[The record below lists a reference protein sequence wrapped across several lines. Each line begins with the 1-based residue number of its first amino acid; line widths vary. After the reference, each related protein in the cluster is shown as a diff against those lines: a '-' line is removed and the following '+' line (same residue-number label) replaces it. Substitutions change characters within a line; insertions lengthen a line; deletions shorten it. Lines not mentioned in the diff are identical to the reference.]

1 MRAMNFSRSHFK
13 DRGDRCESPITL
25 PSPARSKFL
34 HEFADTCNAL
44 TCVWCKPTICL
55 RIEEGRFRMARQA
68 VGQGTITGQKLGR
81 YRIVEKIGA
90 GGMGDVYRAHD
101 EHLDREVA
109 IKVLPPETIA
119 DSNALQRFHNEALA
133 LSRLNHRNICSIY
146 DVDEHA
152 GQPFIVMELLE
163 GQTLAERIAG
173 RPLPLDELLDLAIQI
188 ADALETAHAKGIVH
202 RDIKP
207 GNIFVLS
214 RGQAKVLDFGLAKL
228 ALRPTDPSA
237 LTGETLTTPGAAVG
251 TTPYLP
257 PEQARGKEVDA
268 RADLFSFGLVL
279 YEMTTGRPAFYGNT
293 SAIVFD
299 AILNRD
305 PIPAA
310 RLNPNLPVELEQI
323 LSKALEKDRE
333 MRYQTAADIRADL
346 KRLKREFNLGRLRVG
361 KASQSRERPAREPR
375 AGTSRIKSIA
385 VLPLA
390 NLSRDPEQ
398 EYFVDGMTEE
408 VITDLAQ
415 IASLR
420 VISRTSAMRYKGS
433 DKPLPEI
440 ARELNVDALVE
451 GSVMRA
457 GDRVRITAQLIHAA
471 TDQHLWAKSYERDV
485 SDVLALQS
493 EVARAIAEEV
503 QAKLTPQERAR
514 LTRARRVDPAAHE
527 AYLKGRYSWAR
538 TTEESVRKSIEYF
551 SEAIAKDGRYALA
564 YAGLAD
570 AYNQLANPIL
580 EIVPQGT
587 VIPKVQAA
595 ATKALELD
603 DTLAE
608 AHISL
613 GRIKFYYDW
622 DWAGAEKSFRRAIE
636 LSPNYPYAH
645 HVYALLLSAL
655 GRHAEAIQESTR
667 AQECDPVAPLVNG
680 VAGLI
685 YCFARQ
691 FGTAEEQLRKTLQF
705 EPNFMFAHWIL
716 GGLCLVPMGRYDE
729 AIVELQKAIALSGN
743 VAHPRGLLGYA
754 YAKVGR
760 KDDAL
765 RVLVEL
771 EELSKQRYV
780 APVSKAFTYSALGD
794 ERMWQELEEAYQQRS
809 SSLVW
814 ARVFPHWDEVRAQP
828 RFQDLLRRMNFPA
841 IG

>member
-1 MRAMNFSRSHFK
+1 
-13 DRGDRCESPITL
+13 
-25 PSPARSKFL
+25 
-34 HEFADTCNAL
+34 
-44 TCVWCKPTICL
+44 
-55 RIEEGRFRMARQA
+55 MARQA
-68 VGQGTITGQKLGR
+68 AGQGTITGQKLGR

-119 DSNALQRFHNEALA
+119 DSHSLQRFHNEAMA
-133 LSRLNHRNICSIY
+133 LSRLNHPNICSIY

-163 GQTLAERIAG
+163 GQTLTERIAG
-173 RPLPLDELLDLAIQI
+173 RPLHLDELLDLAIQI

-207 GNIFVLS
+207 GNIFVLA

-228 ALRPTDPSA
+228 ALPHTVPPGTVA
-237 LTGETLTTPGAAVG
+237 GETLTTPGAAVG

-279 YEMTTGRPAFYGNT
+279 YEMTTGRQAFSGST

-305 PIPAA
+305 PIPPS

-323 LSKALEKDRE
+323 LSKALERDRE
-333 MRYQTAADIRADL
+333 MRYQTAADLRADL
-346 KRLKREFNLGRLRVG
+346 KRLKREFDSGRLRVG

-375 AGTSRIKSIA
+375 AVASRIKAIA

-398 EYFVDGMTEE
+398 DYFVDGMTEE
-408 VITDLAQ
+408 IITDLAQ
-415 IASLR
+415 IGALR

-440 ARELNVDALVE
+440 ARELNVDGFVE
-451 GSVMRA
+451 GSVLRA

-471 TDQHLWAKSYERDV
+471 TDQHIWAKSYERDL

-493 EVARAIAEEV
+493 EVARAIADEV

-514 LTRARRVDPAAHE
+514 LARARPVNPAAHE
-527 AYLKGRYSWAR
+527 AYLKGRHHWAR
-538 TTEESVRKSIEYF
+538 ATEEGVRKSIEYF
-551 SEAIAKDGRYALA
+551 AEAIAKDPSYALA
-564 YAGLAD
+564 HAGLSD
-570 AYNQLANPIL
+570 AFNQLCNPIL
-580 EIVPQGT
+580 ELVPQGEI
-587 VIPKVQAA
+587 IPKAKAA

-603 DTLAE
+603 ETLAE
-608 AHISL
+608 AHICL
-613 GRIKFYYDW
+613 GRVKFYFDW

-636 LSPNYPYAH
+636 LSPNHTYAH
-645 HVYALLLSAL
+645 YVYGLLLSAL

-667 AQECDPVAPLVNG
+667 ALASDPVALLVNG

-691 FGTAEEQLRKTLQF
+691 FETAEEQLRKTLQLDA
-705 EPNFMFAHWIL
+705 NFMFAHWML
-716 GGLCLVPMGRYDE
+716 GGLCLLPMGRYDE
-729 AIVELQKAIALSGN
+729 AIAELQKAIAMSGN
-743 VAHPRGLLGYA
+743 VAHPRGLLGYT
-754 YAKVGR
+754 YAKLGR
-760 KDDAL
+760 KEDAL
-765 RVLVEL
+765 RVLGEM
-771 EELSKQRYV
+771 EELSRQRYV
-780 APVSKAFTYSALGD
+780 SPVSKAFVYGGLRD
-794 ERMWQELEEAYQQRS
+794 ERMFEELDKAYQQRC

-814 ARVFPHWDEVRAQP
+814 AKVFPHWDDLQAQP
-828 RFQDLLRRMNFPA
+828 RFQDLLHRMNFPA
-841 IG
+841 TGKLHSSSS

>member
-1 MRAMNFSRSHFK
+1 
-13 DRGDRCESPITL
+13 
-25 PSPARSKFL
+25 
-34 HEFADTCNAL
+34 
-44 TCVWCKPTICL
+44 
-55 RIEEGRFRMARQA
+55 MAKQA
-68 VGQGTITGQKLGR
+68 VGQATIVGQRLGR

-109 IKVLPPETIA
+109 IKVLPPATAA
-119 DSNALQRFHNEALA
+119 DGHSLQRFHNEAIA
-133 LSRLNHRNICSIY
+133 LSRLNHPNICTIF
-146 DVDEHA
+146 DVDEDA
-152 GQPFIVMELLE
+152 GRPFIVMELLE
-163 GQTLAERIAG
+163 GQTLNERIGG
-173 RPLPLDELLDLAIQI
+173 RPLRLDELLDLAIQI

-207 GNIFVLS
+207 GNIFVVS
-214 RGQAKVLDFGLAKL
+214 RGHAKVLDFGLAKL
-228 ALRPTDPSA
+228 AVPPTVTHGA
-237 LTGETLTTPGAAVG
+237 LTGETLTSPGAAVG
-251 TTPYLP
+251 TTAYLP
-257 PEQARGKEVDA
+257 PEQAQGKEVDA

-279 YEMTTGRPAFYGNT
+279 YEMTTGRPAFYGHT
-293 SAIVFD
+293 SAIIFD
-299 AILNRD
+299 AILNRE
-305 PIPAA
+305 PIPPS
-310 RLNPNLPVELEQI
+310 RLNPGLPAELEQI

-333 MRYQTAADIRADL
+333 MRYQTAADLRADL
-346 KRLKREFNLGRLRVG
+346 KRLKRNFDLGRLRAG
-361 KASQSRERPAREPR
+361 KASSSRERSVREPR
-375 AGTSRIKSIA
+375 VVASHIKAIA

-398 EYFVDGMTEE
+398 DYFVDGMTEAI
-408 VITDLAQ
+408 ITDLAQ
-415 IASLR
+415 IGSLR
-420 VISRTSAMRYKGS
+420 VISRTSVMRYKGS

-440 ARELNVDALVE
+440 ARELNVDGLVE

-471 TDQHLWAKSYERDV
+471 TDQHIWAKSYERDL

-514 LTRARRVDPAAHE
+514 LARAGRVNPAAHE
-527 AYLKGRYSWAR
+527 AYLKGRYYWAR
-538 TTEESVRKSIEYF
+538 ATEEAVRKSIEYF
-551 SEAIAKDGRYALA
+551 EEAIAKDPRYALA
-564 YAGLAD
+564 HAGLAD

-580 EIVPQGT
+580 EIVPQGQ
-587 VIPKVQAA
+587 VIPKVKAA
-595 ATKALELD
+595 ATRALELD

-655 GRHAEAIQESTR
+655 GRHTEAIQESTR
-667 AQECDPVAPLVNG
+667 AQESDPVAVLVNG

-685 YCFARQ
+685 SCFARQ
-691 FGTAEEQLRKTLQF
+691 FGTAEEQLRKTLQL

-729 AIVELQKAIALSGN
+729 AIDELQKAIALSGN

-760 KDDAL
+760 RDDAL
-765 RVLVEL
+765 RVLDEL
-771 EELSKQRYV
+771 EELSQRRYV
-780 APVSKAFTYSALGD
+780 APVSRAFTYSALGD
-794 ERMWQELEEAYQQRS
+794 ERLFQALEEAYQQRS

-814 ARVFPHWDEVRAQP
+814 GRVFPHWDDLRAQP
-828 RFQDLLRRMNFPA
+828 RFQELLRRMNFPA
-841 IG
+841 IA